1 MVDVVRTED
10 GAQPTIMQGYHYQV
24 PRRIRVVD
32 RAVRLLAAIFWDFLR
47 WGVLVILIIF
57 AVSACGGGAAGEQQQ
72 SKARALPESAQDLR
86 PGQYRTEV
94 FKPALSFTV
103 GKGWA
108 LECPEGP
115 DYVCLLPPG
124 EQTLF
129 KFVHADEVYKPS
141 ELIDMSGETIPLPAD
156 LVGWFEQHPY
166 LQTDKP
172 EPVTIGGIEGQ
183 QIDVVVGDLP
193 KDYPEGLCGYD
204 CVQLTVGSVGEEWAV
219 EEGNKDRV
227 TVLEDAKGETV
238 IIDFGSPAAKFDE
251 YWPEAEKVVESVKW
265 KGA

>member
-1 MVDVVRTED
+1 M
-10 GAQPTIMQGYHYQV
+10 
-24 PRRIRVVD
+24 RRIIW
-32 RAVRLLAAIFWDFLR
+32 LATVA
-47 WGVLVILIIF
+47 LITLG
-57 AVSACGGGAAGEQQQ
+57 VSACGGGAGGEQQQ
-72 SKARALPESAQDLR
+72 LTGRPLPGSSQELR
-86 PGQYRTEV
+86 PGEYRTEV

-108 LECPEGP
+108 LECPEGS
-115 DYVCLLPPG
+115 DNVCLLPPG

-129 KFVHADEVYKPS
+129 KFLNVAEVYKPS
-141 ELIDMSGETIPLPAD
+141 GLIDMSGKTTPPPAD

-172 EPVTIGGIEGQ
+172 EPVTIGGIKGQ

-193 KDYPEGLCGYD
+193 KDYPEGLCGFD
-204 CVQLTVGSVGEEWAV
+204 CVQLSVLSVGDWAV
-219 EEGNKDRV
+219 EEGNKDRL

-251 YWPEAEKVVESVKW
+251 YWPKAEKVVESVKW
-265 KGA
+265 KGS

>member
-1 MVDVVRTED
+1 M
-10 GAQPTIMQGYHYQV
+10 
-24 PRRIRVVD
+24 RRIIWLATVALITL
-32 RAVRLLAAIFWDFLR
+32 AV
-47 WGVLVILIIF
+47 G
-57 AVSACGGGAAGEQQQ
+57 ACGGGAGGEQQQ
-72 SKARALPESAQDLR
+72 LTGRPLPGSSQELR
-86 PGQYRTEV
+86 PGEYRTEV

-108 LECPEGP
+108 LECPEGS
-115 DYVCLLPPG
+115 DNVCLLPPG

-129 KFVHADEVYKPS
+129 KFVNVDEVYKPS
-141 ELIDMSGETIPLPAD
+141 ELIDMTGETTPPPAD

-172 EPVTIGGIEGQ
+172 EPVTVGGINGQ

-193 KDYPEGLCGYD
+193 KDYPEGLCGFD
-204 CVQLTVGSVGEEWAV
+204 CVQLSVLNTGDWAV
-219 EEGNKDRV
+219 EEGNKDQL

-251 YWPEAEKVVESVKW
+251 FWPEAEKVVESVKW
-265 KGA
+265 KGT

>member
-1 MVDVVRTED
+1 M
-10 GAQPTIMQGYHYQV
+10 
-24 PRRIRVVD
+24 RRITW
-32 RAVRLLAAIFWDFLR
+32 LATVA
-47 WGVLVILIIF
+47 LITL
-57 AVSACGGGAAGEQQQ
+57 AMSACAGGDGGEQQHPTG
-72 SKARALPESAQDLR
+72 RPLPDSSQDLR
-86 PGQYRTEV
+86 PGEYRTEV

-129 KFVHADEVYKPS
+129 KFLNVAEVYRPS
-141 ELIDMSGETIPLPAD
+141 ELIDMSGETTPLPQD

-172 EPVTIGGIEGQ
+172 EPVTVGGIKGQ
-183 QIDVVVGDLP
+183 QIDVVVVDLP
-193 KDYPEGLCGYD
+193 KDYPEGLCAPSD
-204 CVQLTVGSVGEEWAV
+204 CVQLTVGSVGEDWAV

-227 TVLEDAKGETV
+227 TVLEVAKGQTV

-251 YWPEAEKVVESVKW
+251 YWPEAEKVVQSVQW
-265 KGA
+265 KGS